1 MSDQGSSPRPSRS
14 RSRSNSNSNSR
25 NRSPSPHAQ
34 DEEDKARE
42 PDQQGEDT
50 EEASRRS
57 RSRSPAPAAKASD
70 APPANVNNPGNNL
83 YVANLATRVSE
94 RDLQELFA
102 KFGRVDKCEVIVDP
116 VTRESRG
123 FGFVTFEDVRD
134 AEDAVKEMNNQDVQG
149 RKIRVEH
156 AKRKRGH
163 EKTPGQ
169 YLGPRLASAKYGG
182 RERSGRDRSRDRGRR
197 SRSRDRGGY
206 SRRNDDRDRGRYDDR
221 DRGRGRY
228 DDRDRGRGGYDR
240 DDDRRRR

>member
-1 MSDQGSSPRPSRS
+1 MLVPHPLETLGCPFVVLPKIPGHHNDKKSPRVSD
-14 RSRSNSNSNSR
+14 N
-25 NRSPSPHAQ
+25 
-34 DEEDKARE
+34 EERE
-42 PDQQGEDT
+42 T
-50 EEASRRS
+50 LRRS
-57 RSRSPAPAAKASD
+57 RSRSPAPKAPAA
-70 APPANVNNPGNNL
+70 PADVVNPGNNL
-83 YVANLATRVSE
+83 YVANLATRVGQQ
-94 RDLQELFA
+94 DLQELFS

-116 VTRESRG
+116 VTKESRG

-134 AEDAVKEMNNQDVQG
+134 AEDAVKELNNQEVQG

-169 YLGPRLASAKYGG
+169 YLGPRLASAKYGSG
-182 RERSGRDRSRDRGRR
+182 RERFSRDRSRDRGRR

-206 SRRNDDRDRGRYDDR
+206 SRRHDDRDRGRND

-240 DDDRRRR
+240 DSYDDRRRR

>member
-1 MSDQGSSPRPSRS
+1 MLV
-14 RSRSNSNSNSR
+14 
-25 NRSPSPHAQ
+25 PHPL
-34 DEEDKARE
+34 ENTWLPLRE
-42 PDQQGEDT
+42 PARVGQRGAGDVAPQSQSLT
-50 EEASRRS
+50 R
-57 RSRSPAPAAKASD
+57 PKAPAA
-70 APPANVNNPGNNL
+70 PADVVNPGNNL
-83 YVANLATRVSE
+83 YVANLATRVGQQ
-94 RDLQELFA
+94 DLQELFS

-116 VTRESRG
+116 VTKESRWGLTVTFDTERRMLMLLLNGRG

-134 AEDAVKEMNNQDVQG
+134 AEDAVKELNNQEVQG

-169 YLGPRLASAKYGG
+169 YLGPRLASAKYGSG
-182 RERSGRDRSRDRGRR
+182 RERFSRDRSRDRGRR

-206 SRRNDDRDRGRYDDR
+206 SRRHDDRDRGRND

-240 DDDRRRR
+240 DSYDDRRRR